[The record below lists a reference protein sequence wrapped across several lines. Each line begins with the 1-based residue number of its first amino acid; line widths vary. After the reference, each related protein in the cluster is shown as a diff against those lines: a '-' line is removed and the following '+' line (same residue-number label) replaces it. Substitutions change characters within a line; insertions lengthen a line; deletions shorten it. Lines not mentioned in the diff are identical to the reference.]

1 MNTLHDQD
9 FHLWASQQAHLLRS
23 GRLHDLDVDDLI
35 EELEEMSGS
44 HRRELINRLGVL
56 IAHLLKWQFQP
67 TARSSSWVGTIKEQR
82 RKLNRLLRENPSLKN
97 ITPDKISDAYG
108 DALAIVEKDTGLNE
122 TNFPELC
129 PFTIVQILDESFW
142 SA

>member
-9 FHLWASQQAHLLRS
+9 FHLWASQQAHLLRA

-67 TARSSSWVGTIKEQR
+67 AARSSSWVGTIKEQR

>member
-1 MNTLHDQD
+1 MNTLHEQD
-9 FHLWASQQAHLLRS
+9 FHLWAQQQANLLRT
-23 GRLHDLDVDDLI
+23 GRLHELDVDDLI

-67 TARSSSWVGTIKEQR
+67 ENRSSSWKGTIKEQR

-97 ITPDKISDAYG
+97 ISPDKLHDAYG

-122 TNFPELC
+122 TYFPNNC
-129 PFTIVQILDESFW
+129 PFSIQQILDENYW
-142 SA
+142 

>member
-9 FHLWASQQAHLLRS
+9 FHLWATQQAHLLRS

-67 TARSSSWVGTIKEQR
+67 AARSSSWVGTIKEQR

-97 ITPDKISDAYG
+97 ITPDKIADAYG

-129 PFTIVQILDESFW
+129 PFTIVQILDENFW
-142 SA
+142 

>member
-9 FHLWASQQAHLLRS
+9 FHLWASQQAHLLRA

-67 TARSSSWVGTIKEQR
+67 AARSSSWVGTIKEQR

-129 PFTIVQILDESFW
+129 TFTIVQILYESFW

>member
-9 FHLWASQQAHLLRS
+9 FHLWAQQQAHLLRA
-23 GRLHDLDVDDLI
+23 GRLQDLDVDNLI

-56 IAHLLKWQFQP
+56 IAHLVKWQFQP
-67 TARSSSWVGTIKEQR
+67 AARSSSWVGTIKEQR

-97 ITPDKISDAYG
+97 ITPDKINDAYG

-129 PFTIVQILDESFW
+129 PFTIVQILDENYW
-142 SA
+142 